1 VTDASSVLASVGDAV
16 IALDDAGQV
25 ILWSRGA
32 ELLFRRPGD
41 EVKGRR
47 LAALD
52 IGWPDGEIRD
62 ERRLTLRRSDG
73 RAFSAV
79 VNQTELADPDG
90 GPGGRVLVVKDLE
103 PWIGPVDDVAEP
115 VEGLDVEERLGATF
129 RGVMEATGAD
139 FDPGESIDQ
148 LARRLAI
155 QGRRL
160 LPGAECMIAVVPP
173 EHQDTFLCLGGA
185 GAVAEQLVGRVYPL
199 EGSIAGRAIA
209 AERPWE
215 SIRMDQEGADPG
227 LLASAG
233 VRTLRAVPLL
243 SRQPLPDGRT
253 ALGALTV
260 LRREAV
266 HFSADECRLIDDFGA
281 LVTLSIQRA
290 EFRLAADRSMERLQ
304 LAIDVALDLAQSLDV
319 RDVVR
324 RLVRRSALGSRA
336 DRCVLLRIDGAD
348 TVVEDA
354 FDVAGHG
361 DLAGYR
367 QAVSAQELMAK
378 AMYTR
383 APVLGG
389 RYDLSAMPALLRDAL
404 QDVRHTATLPLLYGG
419 EVVAILVLSRRA
431 DPPFGREE
439 LDTLRLLGGPAALAL
454 RNSFLY
460 AQTHEAG
467 RVKSDFLD
475 MAAHE
480 LRSPLTVIGGYL
492 SMLREDAF
500 GPAPAAWA
508 VPLQALELKVAELTR
523 LVEDLLMAA
532 RLETGRL
539 ASVIEAVDL
548 GAAAQD
554 AAAAAPEQVRVL
566 SPKRPVRAQADR
578 LQLQRILDHL
588 VGNGLAYTRS
598 GEPASVSLQ
607 VSALEAS
614 REARLT
620 VEDRGRGISPV
631 LAERIFERF
640 QRVEDPDQPA
650 VPGTGLGLYIAREL
664 AERYGGRVELE
675 WTEPGQGSR
684 FALHLPLASDA

>member
-1 VTDASSVLASVGDAV
+1 
-16 IALDDAGQV
+16 
-25 ILWSRGA
+25 
-32 ELLFRRPGD
+32 
-41 EVKGRR
+41 
-47 LAALD
+47 
-52 IGWPDGEIRD
+52 
-62 ERRLTLRRSDG
+62 
-73 RAFSAV
+73 
-79 VNQTELADPDG
+79 
-90 GPGGRVLVVKDLE
+90 VLVVKDLE

-160 LPGAECMIAVVPP
+160 VAGAECMIAVVPP
-173 EHQDTFLCLGGA
+173 ERQDTFLCLGGA
-185 GAVAEQLVGRVYPL
+185 GAAAERLVGRAYPL

-209 AERPWE
+209 AGRPWE
-215 SIRMDQEGADPG
+215 SILMDQEGADPG

-233 VRTLRAVPLL
+233 IRTLRAVPLL

-253 ALGALTV
+253 ALGVLTV
-260 LRREAV
+260 LRRERV
-266 HFSADECRLIDDFGA
+266 HFSADERRLIDDFGA
-281 LVTLSIQRA
+281 LATLSIQRA

-324 RLVRRSALGSRA
+324 RLVRRATLGSRA
-336 DRCVLLRIDGAD
+336 DRCVLLRIEGAD

-354 FDVAGHG
+354 FDVTGHG

-367 QAVSAQELMAK
+367 QPVSAQELMAR
-378 AMYTR
+378 AMLTR
-383 APVLGG
+383 SPVLGG
-389 RYDLSAMPALLRDAL
+389 RYDLSAMPAMLRGAL
-404 QDVRHTATLPLLYGG
+404 EGVRHTATLPLLYGG

-492 SMLREDAF
+492 SMLREEAF

-508 VPLQALELKVAELTR
+508 LPLHSLERKVAELTR

-539 ASVIEAVDL
+539 SSVIEAVDL

-554 AAAAAPEQVRVL
+554 AAAAAPEQVRVA
-566 SPKRPVRAQADR
+566 SPVRPVRAQADR
-578 LQLQRILDHL
+578 IQLQRILDHL
-588 VGNGLAYTRS
+588 VGNGLGYTRS
-598 GEPASVSLQ
+598 GEPASVL
-607 VSALEAS
+607 LEVTTLEDR

-620 VEDRGRGISPV
+620 VEDRGRGISPA

-640 QRVEDPDQPA
+640 QRMEDPDQPA

-664 AERYGGRVELE
+664 AQRCGGSLELE

-684 FALHLPLASDA
+684 FALHLPLASENP

>member
-1 VTDASSVLASVGDAV
+1 
-16 IALDDAGQV
+16 
-25 ILWSRGA
+25 
-32 ELLFRRPGD
+32 
-41 EVKGRR
+41 
-47 LAALD
+47 
-52 IGWPDGEIRD
+52 
-62 ERRLTLRRSDG
+62 
-73 RAFSAV
+73 
-79 VNQTELADPDG
+79 
-90 GPGGRVLVVKDLE
+90 
-103 PWIGPVDDVAEP
+103 
-115 VEGLDVEERLGATF
+115 
-129 RGVMEATGAD
+129 
-139 FDPGESIDQ
+139 
-148 LARRLAI
+148 
-155 QGRRL
+155 
-160 LPGAECMIAVVPP
+160 MIAVVPP
-173 EHQDTFLCLGGA
+173 ERQDTFLCLGGA
-185 GAVAEQLVGRVYPL
+185 GAAAEQLVGRAYPL

-209 AERPWE
+209 AGRPWE
-215 SIRMDQEGADPG
+215 SILMDQEGADPG

-233 VRTLRAVPLL
+233 IRTLRAVPLL

-253 ALGALTV
+253 ALGVLTV
-260 LRREAV
+260 LRRERV
-266 HFSADECRLIDDFGA
+266 HFSADERRLIDDFGA
-281 LVTLSIQRA
+281 LATLSIQRA

-324 RLVRRSALGSRA
+324 RLVRRATLGSRA
-336 DRCVLLRIDGAD
+336 DRCVLLRIEGAD

-354 FDVAGHG
+354 FDVTGHG
-361 DLAGYR
+361 DLTGYR
-367 QAVSAQELMAK
+367 QPVSAQELMAR
-378 AMYTR
+378 AMLTR
-383 APVLGG
+383 SPVLGG
-389 RYDLSAMPALLRDAL
+389 RYDLSAMPAMLRGAL
-404 QDVRHTATLPLLYGG
+404 EGVRHTATLPLLYGG

-492 SMLREDAF
+492 SMLREEAF

-508 VPLQALELKVAELTR
+508 LPLHSLERKVAELTR

-539 ASVIEAVDL
+539 SSVIEAVDL

-554 AAAAAPEQVRVL
+554 AAAAAPEQVRVA
-566 SPKRPVRAQADR
+566 SPVRPVRAQADR
-578 LQLQRILDHL
+578 IQLQRILDHL
-588 VGNGLAYTRS
+588 VGNGLGYTRS
-598 GEPASVSLQ
+598 GEPASVL
-607 VSALEAS
+607 LEVTTLEDR

-620 VEDRGRGISPV
+620 VEDRGRGISPA

-640 QRVEDPDQPA
+640 QRMEDPDQPA

-664 AERYGGRVELE
+664 AQRCGGSLDLE

-684 FALHLPLASDA
+684 FALHLPLASESP